1 MTKITRNV
9 ILDLMPLYLA
19 GEASQDTKEL
29 VEEYLETD
37 KELAEM
43 AKQSTTFDLPKDVPV
58 PLEKDQA
65 LQLYIG
71 QAPDDHSHGDHWS
84 LYRYRATIFRR
95 DGGVFDRCIVANPI
109 VNNSPSDGSGWGV
122 VILPELLSPKI

>member
-58 PLEKDQA
+58 PLEQA
-65 LQLYIG
+65 LQLYIEAKR
-71 QAPDDHSHGDHWS
+71 QM
-84 LYRYRATIFRR
+84 TIRMAIIGAFIVIVLLFL
-95 DGGVFDRCIVANPI
+95 GAMVVFLTGV
-109 VNNSPSDGSGWGV
+109 
-122 VILPELLSPKI
+122 

>member
-19 GEASQDTKEL
+19 GEASRDTKEL
-29 VEEYLETD
+29 VEEYLEID

-65 LQLYIG
+65 LQLYIEAKR
-71 QAPDDHSHGDHWS
+71 QM
-84 LYRYRATIFRR
+84 TIRMAII
-95 DGGVFDRCIVANPI
+95 GVFIVI
-109 VNNSPSDGSGWGV
+109 V
-122 VILPELLSPKI
+122 LLFMGAMIVFLTGG

>member
-29 VEEYLETD
+29 VEAYFETD

-43 AKQSTTFDLPKDVPV
+43 ANQSTTFDLPKDVPV

-65 LQLYIG
+65 LQLYIEAKR
-71 QAPDDHSHGDHWS
+71 QM
-84 LYRYRATIFRR
+84 TIRMAII
-95 DGGVFDRCIVANPI
+95 GGFIVIVLLFIGAMIVFLT
-109 VNNSPSDGSGWGV
+109 GV
-122 VILPELLSPKI
+122 

>member
-43 AKQSTTFDLPKDVPV
+43 ANQSTTFDLPKDVPV

-65 LQLYIG
+65 LQLYVEAKRQMTIRMAIIG
-71 QAPDDHSHGDHWS
+71 
-84 LYRYRATIFRR
+84 IFL
-95 DGGVFDRCIVANPI
+95 VIVMLFFGAMI
-109 VNNSPSDGSGWGV
+109 
-122 VILPELLSPKI
+122 ILVRIPL

>member
-19 GEASQDTKEL
+19 GEASQDTKQL
-29 VEEYLETD
+29 VEQYLETD

-58 PLEKDQA
+58 PLEKDHA
-65 LQLYIG
+65 LQLYIEAKR
-71 QAPDDHSHGDHWS
+71 QM
-84 LYRYRATIFRR
+84 TIRMAIIGTFIVIVLLFL
-95 DGGVFDRCIVANPI
+95 GAMVVFLT
-109 VNNSPSDGSGWGV
+109 G
-122 VILPELLSPKI
+122 L

>member
-43 AKQSTTFDLPKDVPV
+43 TKQSTTFDLPKDVPV

-65 LQLYIG
+65 LQLYIEAKR
-71 QAPDDHSHGDHWS
+71 QM
-84 LYRYRATIFRR
+84 TIRMAIIGAFIVIVLLFL
-95 DGGVFDRCIVANPI
+95 GAMVVFLTGV
-109 VNNSPSDGSGWGV
+109 
-122 VILPELLSPKI
+122 

>member
-1 MTKITRNV
+1 MTKITRNI
-9 ILDLMPLYLA
+9 ILDLMPMYLA

-65 LQLYIG
+65 LQLYIEAKR
-71 QAPDDHSHGDHWS
+71 QM
-84 LYRYRATIFRR
+84 TIRMALIGTFIVIVLLFLGAMVVYLT
-95 DGGVFDRCIVANPI
+95 GG
-109 VNNSPSDGSGWGV
+109 
-122 VILPELLSPKI
+122 

>member
-19 GEASQDTKEL
+19 GEASRDTKEL
-29 VEEYLETD
+29 VEKYLETD

-43 AKQSTTFDLPKDVPV
+43 AKQSTTFTLPADVPV

-65 LQLYIG
+65 LQLYIEAKR
-71 QAPDDHSHGDHWS
+71 QM
-84 LYRYRATIFRR
+84 TIRIAII
-95 DGGVFDRCIVANPI
+95 GLTIVI
-109 VNNSPSDGSGWGV
+109 VMAFFGAM
-122 VILPELLSPKI
+122 ITFLTA

>member
-9 ILDLMPLYLA
+9 ILDLIPLYLA

-43 AKQSTTFDLPKDVPV
+43 AKQSTTFNLPADVPV

-65 LQLYIG
+65 LQLYIEAKR
-71 QAPDDHSHGDHWS
+71 QM
-84 LYRYRATIFRR
+84 TIRIAII
-95 DGGVFDRCIVANPI
+95 GLTIVI
-109 VNNSPSDGSGWGV
+109 VMAFFGAM
-122 VILPELLSPKI
+122 ITFLTA

>member
-1 MTKITRNV
+1 MKKITRNV

-43 AKQSTTFDLPKDVPV
+43 SKQSTTFNLPKDVPV
-58 PLEKDQA
+58 PLGKDQA
-65 LQLYIG
+65 LQLYIEAKR
-71 QAPDDHSHGDHWS
+71 QM
-84 LYRYRATIFRR
+84 TIRMAIIGTFIMIVLLFL
-95 DGGVFDRCIVANPI
+95 GAMIVFLTGR
-109 VNNSPSDGSGWGV
+109 
-122 VILPELLSPKI
+122 

>member
-43 AKQSTTFDLPKDVPV
+43 AKQSTTFDFPKDIPV

-65 LQLYIG
+65 LQLYIEAKR
-71 QAPDDHSHGDHWS
+71 QM
-84 LYRYRATIFRR
+84 TIRMAIIGTFIVVVLLFMGAMVVYLR
-95 DGGVFDRCIVANPI
+95 GG
-109 VNNSPSDGSGWGV
+109 
-122 VILPELLSPKI
+122 

>member
-29 VEEYLETD
+29 VEAYLESD
-37 KELAEM
+37 KGLAEM
-43 AKQSTTFDLPKDVPV
+43 ANKSTTFDLPKDVPV

-65 LQLYIG
+65 LQLYIEAKR
-71 QAPDDHSHGDHWS
+71 QM
-84 LYRYRATIFRR
+84 TIRIAII
-95 DGGVFDRCIVANPI
+95 GLTIVI
-109 VNNSPSDGSGWGV
+109 VMAFFGAMITFLTG
-122 VILPELLSPKI
+122 

>member
-65 LQLYIG
+65 LQLYIEAKR
-71 QAPDDHSHGDHWS
+71 QM
-84 LYRYRATIFRR
+84 TIRMAIIGAFIVIVLLFMGAMIVFLT
-95 DGGVFDRCIVANPI
+95 GG
-109 VNNSPSDGSGWGV
+109 
-122 VILPELLSPKI
+122 

>member
-9 ILDLMPLYLA
+9 ILDLLPLYLA
-19 GEASQDTKEL
+19 GEASQDTKVL

-37 KELAEM
+37 KDLAEM

-65 LQLYIG
+65 LQLYIEAKR
-71 QAPDDHSHGDHWS
+71 QI
-84 LYRYRATIFRR
+84 TIRMAII
-95 DGGVFDRCIVANPI
+95 GVFIL
-109 VNNSPSDGSGWGV
+109 
-122 VILPELLSPKI
+122 VILLFMGAMIVYLRGG

>member
-9 ILDLMPLYLA
+9 ILDLLPLYLA
-19 GEASQDTKEL
+19 GEASQDTKVL

-37 KELAEM
+37 KDLAEM

-65 LQLYIG
+65 LQLYIEAKR
-71 QAPDDHSHGDHWS
+71 QI
-84 LYRYRATIFRR
+84 TIRMAII
-95 DGGVFDRCIVANPI
+95 GVFIVVVLLFMCAMI
-109 VNNSPSDGSGWGV
+109 VYLRGG
-122 VILPELLSPKI
+122 

>member
-29 VEEYLETD
+29 VEDYLETD

-43 AKQSTTFDLPKDVPV
+43 AKQSTTFNLPDDIPV

-65 LQLYIG
+65 LRLYIEAKR
-71 QAPDDHSHGDHWS
+71 QM
-84 LYRYRATIFRR
+84 TIRMAIIGTFILIVLLFLGAMLIHLT
-95 DGGVFDRCIVANPI
+95 GG
-109 VNNSPSDGSGWGV
+109 
-122 VILPELLSPKI
+122 

>member
-19 GEASQDTKEL
+19 GEASRDTREL
-29 VEEYLETD
+29 VEEYFEKD

-43 AKQSTTFDLPKDVPV
+43 AKQSTTFNLPEDVPV

-65 LQLYIG
+65 LQLYIEAKR
-71 QAPDDHSHGDHWS
+71 QM
-84 LYRYRATIFRR
+84 TIRMAII
-95 DGGVFDRCIVANPI
+95 GVFIVVVPLFMGAMI
-109 VNNSPSDGSGWGV
+109 VFLTGV
-122 VILPELLSPKI
+122 R

>member
-19 GEASQDTKEL
+19 GEASQDTKQL
-29 VEEYLETD
+29 VEQYLETD

-65 LQLYIG
+65 LQLYIEAKR
-71 QAPDDHSHGDHWS
+71 QM
-84 LYRYRATIFRR
+84 TIRMAIIGAF
-95 DGGVFDRCIVANPI
+95 IVI
-109 VNNSPSDGSGWGV
+109 V
-122 VILPELLSPKI
+122 LLFLGAMVMFLTRI

>member
-29 VEEYLETD
+29 VEEYLEID

-65 LQLYIG
+65 LQLYIEAKR
-71 QAPDDHSHGDHWS
+71 QM
-84 LYRYRATIFRR
+84 TIRMAII
-95 DGGVFDRCIVANPI
+95 GVFIVI
-109 VNNSPSDGSGWGV
+109 V
-122 VILPELLSPKI
+122 LLFMGAMIVFLTGG

>member
-43 AKQSTTFDLPKDVPV
+43 AKQSTAFDLPKDVPV

-65 LQLYIG
+65 LQLYIEAKR
-71 QAPDDHSHGDHWS
+71 QM
-84 LYRYRATIFRR
+84 TIRMAIIGAFIVIVLLFMGAMIVFLT
-95 DGGVFDRCIVANPI
+95 GG
-109 VNNSPSDGSGWGV
+109 
-122 VILPELLSPKI
+122 